1 MPDSAQTRP
10 HVAVCLHCGS
20 RVPEGTASREFCC
33 AGCEVVHG
41 LLVTQGLTRYYQL
54 TGGKTAPAAE
64 PARGRG
70 LAWLEPLV
78 ARAEAM
84 PGALCSLELDVQGI
98 HCAACVWLMNELF
111 RRQPGGAGLTVD
123 PALGKARMQWKR
135 GAFDVGGFL
144 RMVEGFGYLFGPS
157 RKRPSPASLDLPI
170 RLGICVAL
178 SMNVMLF
185 SVSFYVGLAP
195 EDGDVFQL
203 FTRLSLG
210 LSTLVVAVGGW
221 PFFRSAWQ
229 GLRRGVPHL
238 DLPIALGILLVFGT
252 SLVQARGGRGDLAY
266 FDTLNTFVTL
276 MLVGRWLQQ
285 RVLERNRR
293 FLLEDDGADGLFV
306 RRQEGE
312 RLATVRVSQVAEG
325 DLLVIAPGD
334 LVPVEAELLDA
345 SARVSTDWMTGEPDE
360 REVAVGEALPAGA
373 FNAGREAVRAKARQS
388 FQDSPLVALLRRAP
402 EGTGRGAG
410 HTRFWEAVSRRWVVT
425 VLAVSALGLVLWW
438 PSGPDKAL
446 EVAVALLVV
455 TCPCAIGI
463 ATPLAYEWVQ
473 ARLRREGFFIRSTDL
488 LDRLPRV
495 RQVLFDKTGTLTL
508 GRMELVDRASL
519 DALTEEAR
527 DVAFNLASRS
537 NHPVSRCL
545 SDSLS
550 RMGARFVPEARVT
563 EHPGQGLEWV
573 RHGVSWRLGRADWHL
588 VRASSSPTFVGHGHG
603 AAQFEAGL
611 GDSDTLRAGYTPR
624 LEMGSEQ
631 APSAVPFEAGLGAT
645 APLRAGYTPRLEVP
659 SQASATLPGSNNR
672 TPVLPRADG
681 TDGPRGTVLF
691 RDGSPLASFPVREA
705 LRPDARRE
713 VLALQAEGHA
723 VWLIS
728 GDAPARVREL
738 AVSIGVPLERALG
751 GLRPEDKAWAVSRLG
766 ATDSLYLGD
775 GVNDSLA
782 FERALCAGTPAID
795 RPVMPG
801 KSDFFLVGEGLS
813 SLREALRL
821 SRHLRHVVRRL
832 LVLAIG
838 YNAVAVAVCLA
849 GWMTPLRAAVAMP
862 ATSLATVLFTL
873 WSLSAPRAPRGAS
886 VPLARPTE
894 VPA

>member
-573 RHGVSWRLGRADWHL
+573 RDGVSWRLGRADWHL
-588 VRASSSPTFVGHGHG
+588 VRDSIAPGSAGHGHG
-603 AAQFEAGL
+603 AELFEEGL
-611 GDSDTLRAGYTPR
+611 GETGFTSRLDAGD
-624 LEMGSEQ
+624 EAASSQAGVASHGSE
-631 APSAVPFEAGLGAT
+631 SGA
-645 APLRAGYTPRLEVP
+645 
-659 SQASATLPGSNNR
+659 
-672 TPVLPRADG
+672 PVLPRALLRADG

-738 AVSIGVPLERALG
+738 AVSLGVPLERALG

-813 SLREALRL
+813 SLREALRV

>member
-78 ARAEAM
+78 ARAEAT
-84 PGALCSLELDVQGI
+84 PSALCSLELDVQGI

-157 RKRPSPASLDLPI
+157 RKRPAPASLDLPI

-402 EGTGRGAG
+402 EGTSRGAG

-519 DALTEEAR
+519 DTLTEEAR

-573 RHGVSWRLGRADWHL
+573 RDGVSWRLGRADWRL
-588 VRASSSPTFVGHGHG
+588 VRDSIAPGSAGHGHG
-603 AAQFEAGL
+603 AELFEEGL
-611 GDSDTLRAGYTPR
+611 GETGFTSRLDAGDETASSQAGIASH
-624 LEMGSEQ
+624 GSE
-631 APSAVPFEAGLGAT
+631 SGA
-645 APLRAGYTPRLEVP
+645 
-659 SQASATLPGSNNR
+659 
-672 TPVLPRADG
+672 PVLPRALLRADG

-832 LVLAIG
+832 LVLAFG

-849 GWMTPLRAAVAMP
+849 GLMTPLRAAVAMP

-886 VPLARPTE
+886 VPLSRPTE

>member
-78 ARAEAM
+78 ARAEAT

-157 RKRPSPASLDLPI
+157 RKRPAPASLDLPI

-402 EGTGRGAG
+402 EGTSRGAG

-588 VRASSSPTFVGHGHG
+588 VRDSIAPGSAGHGHG
-603 AAQFEAGL
+603 AELFEEGLEGTGFTSRLDAG
-611 GDSDTLRAGYTPR
+611 GEAASSQAGVASH
-624 LEMGSEQ
+624 GSE
-631 APSAVPFEAGLGAT
+631 SGA
-645 APLRAGYTPRLEVP
+645 
-659 SQASATLPGSNNR
+659 
-672 TPVLPRADG
+672 PVLPRALLRADG

-886 VPLARPTE
+886 APLDRPTE

>member
-1 MPDSAQTRP
+1 MPVSAQSQP
-10 HVAVCLHCGS
+10 DEAPCLHCGS
-20 RVPEGTASREFCC
+20 RVPEGAASRDFCC
-33 AGCEVVHG
+33 AGCEAVHG
-41 LLVTQGLTRYYQL
+41 LLVSQGLTRYYDL
-54 TGGKTAPAAE
+54 AAGGTAPAAE

-78 ARAEAM
+78 ARAEAA
-84 PGALCSLELDVQGI
+84 PGAVCSLELDVQGI

-135 GAFDVGGFL
+135 GAFDVRGYL
-144 RMVEGFGYLFGPS
+144 RAVEGFGYLFGPS
-157 RKRPSPASLDLPI
+157 RKRPAPASLDLPI

-185 SVSFYVGLAP
+185 SVSFYVGLTP
-195 EDGDVFQL
+195 EEGDVFGL
-203 FTRLSLG
+203 FTWLSLG

-238 DLPIALGILLVFGT
+238 DLPIALGILMVFGT
-252 SLVQARGGRGDLAY
+252 SLVQARSGRGDLAY

-285 RVLERNRR
+285 RVLERNKR
-293 FLLEDDGADGLFV
+293 FLLEDDGAEGLFV
-306 RRQEGE
+306 RRQAGE
-312 RLATVRVSQVAEG
+312 RLETVRVSQVAEG
-325 DLLVIAPGD
+325 DLLVITPGD
-334 LVPVEAELLDA
+334 LVPVEAELLDKN
-345 SARVSTDWMTGEPDE
+345 ARVSTDWMTGEPDE
-360 REVAVGEALPAGA
+360 RDVVSGEVLPAGA
-373 FNAGREAVRAKARQS
+373 FNAGREAVRARARQS
-388 FQDSPLVALLRRAP
+388 FQDSPLVALLRRPP
-402 EGTGRGAG
+402 EGVGRGAG
-410 HTRFWEAVSRRWVVT
+410 HTRFWESVSRRWVVT

-463 ATPLAYEWVQ
+463 ATPLAYELVQ

-495 RQVLFDKTGTLTL
+495 RRVLFDKTGTLTL
-508 GRMELVDRASL
+508 GRMELVDRAGLESL
-519 DALTEEAR
+519 GGEAR

-545 SDSLS
+545 SDALS
-550 RMGARFVPEARVT
+550 RLGARFDADARVT
-563 EHPGQGLEWV
+563 EHPGHGLEWV
-573 RHGVSWRLGRADWHL
+573 RGGVCWRLGRADW
-588 VRASSSPTFVGHGHG
+588 R
-603 AAQFEAGL
+603 
-611 GDSDTLRAGYTPR
+611 
-624 LEMGSEQ
+624 M
-631 APSAVPFEAGLGAT
+631 SAEGAT
-645 APLRAGYTPRLEVP
+645 PTPALSTPERAVAEGL
-659 SQASATLPGSNNR
+659 
-672 TPVLPRADG
+672 
-681 TDGPRGTVLF
+681 RGTVLF
-691 RDGSPLASFPVREA
+691 REGTPVAAFPVREA

-713 VLALQAEGHA
+713 VLALQAEGHE

-728 GDAPARVREL
+728 GDAPARVQAL
-738 AVSIGVPLERALG
+738 ASSLDVPVERALG
-751 GLRPEDKAWAVSRLG
+751 GLRPEEKAYAVSRLG
-766 ATDSLYLGD
+766 AADTLYLGD

-821 SRHLRHVVRRL
+821 SRHLQQVVRRL
-832 LVLAIG
+832 LHLAIG
-838 YNAVAVAVCLA
+838 YNTVAVAVCLA

-862 ATSLATVLFTL
+862 AISLATVLFTV
-873 WSLSAPRAPRGAS
+873 WRLSEPRASHGDS
-886 VPLARPTE
+886 TPLGRPTE